1 MNERQ
6 LLETA
11 RGGDQDA
18 FAQLMEPHR
27 GALLAHC
34 DRMLASVP
42 DAKDALRDAL
52 LRAWRRL
59 ARFEGRSS
67 LRSWLYT
74 IATNASLRTIER
86 RPKRVL
92 PIDYA
97 PAAGPHDGLGEP
109 LIGVDQHP
117 FEGRPG
123 CGRPGAGAGA
133 ASRRRSR
140 RDLDR
145 RDLPAADGH
154 RRVASRVRRHARG
167 ADTSRGSGGPSA
179 PRSRLRR
186 EARALRRAGPV
197 RRG

>member
-109 LIGVDQHP
+109 PIGMDQHP
-117 FEGRPG
+117 FEGRPA
-123 CGRPGAGAGA
+123 CGRPGRARERRAAYARDGTLVAA
-133 ASRRRSR
+133 ICPRLMDTDASRPWFE
-140 RDLDR
+140 DM
-145 RDLPAADGH
+145 PAAQTPAEAAEAPL
-154 RRVASRVRRHARG
+154 RVALDCA
-167 ADTSRGSGGPSA
+167 A
-179 PRSRLRR
+179 
-186 EARALRRAGPV
+186 EARALRTSGSSSAG
-197 RRG
+197 